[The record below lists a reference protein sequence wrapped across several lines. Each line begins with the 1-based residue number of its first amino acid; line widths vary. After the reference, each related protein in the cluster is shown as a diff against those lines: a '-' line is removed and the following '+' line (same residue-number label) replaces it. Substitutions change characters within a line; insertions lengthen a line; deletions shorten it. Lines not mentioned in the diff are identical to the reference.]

1 MRMIALVLIAWCVLS
16 GPVLAAPM
24 AVVQQAS
31 RTTTGT
37 QDFTSS
43 GFGTPVAAM
52 CVVGIN
58 TTLGTAADHVGV
70 GIGFTDGIRNVS
82 VYQRSQ
88 DNVTTTVTRRRGNTA
103 DLLHVVDNTNTVVM
117 RVQFSAWITDGVR
130 LNYSV
135 APGSAYR
142 VACTLFG
149 GPIVQAYAG
158 AASTPSAIDT
168 GTPITAPAF
177 QPDVVLVTNND
188 AQAFND
194 ISASNLGMS
203 FGFAV
208 RNAAGNPHPQMNVS
222 WIDINGVTTTN
233 IQGRTGDAFA
243 GRVGNGGTQ
252 IELQDFTASGFT
264 AMTRTVGAA
273 TTFGYLALKLSGISA
288 KALSFNSPTASGND
302 SITGV
307 GFRPMG
313 AILGMSFAPA
323 VNQTYSDGNGEVFGL
338 SMLTSGAQWCLGVSA
353 DDAVTTANVDTITHS
368 APVCLRKDGA
378 TALAATLTSFD
389 GDGFTMNYGT
399 ADASPRRLIGLFFQE
414 AATGSVGR
422 LRRRG
427 L

>member
-1 MRMIALVLIAWCVLS
+1 MRSGAQILLAWCVLS
-16 GPVLAAPM
+16 GPALAAPL
-24 AVVQQAS
+24 AVVQQPS
-31 RTTTGT
+31 RTTPGT
-37 QDFTSS
+37 QDFTSA
-43 GFGTPVAAM
+43 GFGQPVAAM
-52 CVVGIN
+52 CAVGLN
-58 TTLGTAADHVGV
+58 TTLGTAAAHTGV
-70 GIGFTDGIRNVS
+70 GIGFTDGTRNVS
-82 VYQRSQ
+82 LYQRAE
-88 DNVTTTVTRRRGNTA
+88 DAVTTTNTRRRGNAT
-103 DLLHVVDNTNTVVM
+103 DVLHVVDNTNTVVM
-117 RVQFSAWITDGVR
+117 RVQFSSWITDGVR

-149 GPIVQAYAG
+149 GPIAQAYAG
-158 AASTPSAIDT
+158 VASTPSAINT
-168 GTPITAPAF
+168 GTPVTAPAF
-177 QPDVVLVTNND
+177 RPDVVLVINND

-243 GRVGNGGTQ
+243 GRVGNGGTE

-273 TTFGYLALKLSGISA
+273 TTFGYLALQLSGISA
-288 KALSFNSPTASGND
+288 KALSFDSPTAIGND

-313 AILGMSFAPA
+313 ALLGMSFAPA
-323 VNQTYSDGNGEVFGL
+323 VNQTYSDGNGEAFGL
-338 SMLTSGAQWCLGVSA
+338 SMLTSGAQWCLGVSS
-353 DDAVTTANVDTITHS
+353 DDAVTTSNTETVTHS

-378 TALAATLTSFD
+378 AQLSATFASFD
-389 GDGFTMNYGT
+389 SDGFTLNYS
-399 ADASPRRLIGLFFQE
+399 AVDASARRMIGLFFQE